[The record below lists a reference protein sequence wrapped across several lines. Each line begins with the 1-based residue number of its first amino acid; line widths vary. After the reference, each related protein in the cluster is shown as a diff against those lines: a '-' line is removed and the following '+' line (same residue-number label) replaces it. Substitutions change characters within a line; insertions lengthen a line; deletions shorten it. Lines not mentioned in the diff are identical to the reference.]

1 MCGRHIFRKRKKQGQ
16 EYRCEQT
23 GAQVGE
29 PALFSELEKEGEKR
43 NDRGA
48 FPDFHRAHD
57 GFLYLA
63 VFAFDNVLEAGK
75 KFDIGSFVISIFAFG
90 GITLGIG
97 NIGTY
102 GWKSVQVLPVLVV
115 GCVAAALFV
124 YRQLHYKE
132 TFCNCVFD
140 EGDLPGGTRI

>member
-1 MCGRHIFRKRKKQGQ
+1 MSRQERRSESLRFFRNWEKR
-16 EYRCEQT
+16 
-23 GAQVGE
+23 
-29 PALFSELEKEGEKR
+29 EKKR

-57 GFLYLA
+57 GFLYL
-63 VFAFDNVLEAGK
+63 
-75 KFDIGSFVISIFAFG
+75 GSVFAFG

>member
-1 MCGRHIFRKRKKQGQ
+1 MTEEH
-16 EYRCEQT
+16 
-23 GAQVGE
+23 
-29 PALFSELEKEGEKR
+29 
-43 NDRGA
+43 
-48 FPDFHRAHD
+48 FPISIGIMMVSFIW
-57 GFLYLA
+57 A
-63 VFAFDNVLEAGK
+63 VFAFDNILDTAGK

-140 EGDLPGGTRI
+140 EEGDFPGKTGT